1 VLVASCWGERR
12 LRDPNAIDFWRGFAL
27 ITIFINH
34 IPGNAFER
42 FTYSGHILSDAA
54 ELFVFLAGWS
64 LALAT
69 QVKPNPDP
77 PRQVIL
83 RVASRT
89 LEVYRVQIVITVL
102 AVAIIAAAAVFLDNP
117 LLLEWHNAGPFFSD
131 PVQNSIGLVLLT
143 YQLGYFNILPL
154 YVVLLAVAPVFILL
168 ARWSPWAALALSAS
182 IYTAALIFEANFL
195 NWPGDGHWFFNP
207 LAWQFLL
214 VLGFVTSVWARTSIV
229 FRHWATRLIP
239 LGALIVAL
247 GWASVLWD
255 IKPDPYRV
263 PEPRLLF
270 LLDKSFLSPARL
282 LEFVGLV
289 LAFHQAY
296 PVIERV
302 LGRLVRP
309 IAQLGR
315 NSLEVF
321 AVGSVLSLLG
331 QLVRATVQPNLA
343 LDTFLVGSGI
353 VALVFTAWFSEWRSR
368 SPKSPLPH

>member
-1 VLVASCWGERR
+1 

-34 IPGNAFER
+34 VPGNAFER

-69 QVKPNPDP
+69 QAKTTPDRP
-77 PRQVIL
+77 TQVIL

-102 AVAIIAAAAVFLDNP
+102 AIAIIAAAAVYLDNP

-131 PVQNSIGLVLLT
+131 PVQTSIGLVLLT

-168 ARWSPWAALALSAS
+168 ARWMPWLALALSAS
-182 IYTAALIFEANFL
+182 IYAAALILEVNL
-195 NWPGDGHWFFNP
+195 PNWPGDGHWFFNP

-214 VLGFVTSVWARTSIV
+214 VLGFVMSLWANSNAS
-229 FRHWATRLIP
+229 FRAWAGYLIP
-239 LGALIVAL
+239 LGALGVAL
-247 GWASVLWD
+247 GWASVMWD
-255 IKPDPYRV
+255 LKPDPYSV

-282 LEFVGLV
+282 LEFLALV
-289 LAFHQAY
+289 LAFHRVY
-296 PVIERV
+296 PLVERV
-302 LGRLVRP
+302 LGRVVRP

-321 AVGSVLSLLG
+321 AVGSVLSLVG
-331 QLVRATVQPNLA
+331 QLFRATVQPNFA
-343 LDTFLVGSGI
+343 LDTFLIGSGI
-353 VALVFTAWFSEWRSR
+353 LALVFTAWFSEWRSR